1 MSTHAVPIRGEGRV
15 SVPAYGIADAEH
27 LVEKEISR
35 AFPGARITVL
45 EARRETRDR
54 IVEEFAV
61 EYRIEATLEVEAEDP
76 EKAKGAAFR
85 RARALLS
92 DTRYHL
98 TRWDELTPRGSRP

>member
-1 MSTHAVPIRGEGRV
+1 MSTYALPIRGEGRV

-35 AFPGARITVL
+35 ALPGARVAVL

-54 IVEEFAV
+54 IVEEFSV
-61 EYRIEATLEVEAEDP
+61 EYRIDATLEVEAEDP

-98 TRWDELTPRGSRP
+98 TRWDELTPPGSRS